1 MRAFEG
7 IAYAHVLDQKQLTSN
22 DKSKKIFSL
31 IMTKAPKTTSYTIQ
45 TMEILLLVEIS
56 SLMKMKHKIRV
67 LKKITT
73 IFLPSMKKKSKLE
86 KACKRLLLLHQHLHY
101 WSSNNIIF
109 IEKLKRKDN
118 TFWKFTRDLWGNKK
132 SKQSNPLL
140 SFCKL

>member
-1 MRAFEG
+1 MRVFEG

-22 DKSKKIFSL
+22 DKSEKIFSL

-73 IFLPSMKKKSKLE
+73 IFLPSMKKKKKLE
-86 KACKRLLLLHQHLHY
+86 KACKRLSLLLHQHLHH
-101 WSSNNIIF
+101 
-109 IEKLKRKDN
+109 
-118 TFWKFTRDLWGNKK
+118 
-132 SKQSNPLL
+132 
-140 SFCKL
+140 

>member
-1 MRAFEG
+1 MFEG

-73 IFLPSMKKKSKLE
+73 IFLPSMKKKNKLE
-86 KACKRLLLLHQHLHY
+86 KACKRLLLLLYQHLHH